1 MARQAAPFQACG
13 GENGRMTILG
23 DAQPAGS
30 WTGNRFTAW
39 LRARRDQVIVL
50 VALIAIWQ
58 LLSLWLGVYWVG
70 SPWGVLRRFVLG
82 VFGGDLLVH
91 ASYTFTEALA
101 GFLIGAIPAALLP
114 FLLRRWPMA
123 VAIIDPV
130 MVGGYGAPKLALA
143 PLFILWFGI
152 GIESKVVLV
161 AITVF
166 FIVYFSALAGV
177 RALDTKLVQMAQ
189 VMGANE
195 QHVARHIV
203 FPGAVPYIFTGLR
216 IAMPYSIGGAVI
228 AELLSANRGLGYMVQ
243 LGAMNFDTTGIFT
256 ALAMTTCIVFIGN
269 WSVDAVERRLLRW
282 RPPSDVKLQAEA

>member
-1 MARQAAPFQACG
+1 MTTM
-13 GENGRMTILG
+13 GETREVGRVASSKL
-23 DAQPAGS
+23 A
-30 WTGNRFTAW
+30 AW
-39 LRARRDQVIVL
+39 LYAHRDQIIVFVVL
-50 VALIAIWQ
+50 VAIWQ
-58 LLSLWLGVYWVG
+58 ILSLWLGVYWVG
-70 SPWGVLRRFVLG
+70 SPWGVLKRFVVG
-82 VFGGDLLVH
+82 IAGGELLEH
-91 ASYTFTEALA
+91 ASYTFVEALA
-101 GFLIGAIPAALLP
+101 GFLLGAIPAVLLP

-152 GIESKVVLV
+152 GIASKIVLV

-177 RALDTKLVQMAQ
+177 RALDARLVQMAQ
-189 VMGANE
+189 VAGARE

-228 AELLSANRGLGYMVQ
+228 AELLSANRGLGYLVQ

-256 ALAMTTCIVFIGN
+256 ALAATCCIVFLGN
-269 WSVDAVERRLLRW
+269 WSVQALERRLLRW
-282 RPPSDVKLQAEA
+282 RPASDMKLAEA